1 MKQIQFLILASF
13 AIFLTSCGSSTA
25 NEDLSK
31 KLERYRTEQAEINS
45 KIDELQGQLE
55 VAQNGSAN
63 RTMIPVVIETLE
75 QITFNH
81 YFDASGAVVAAREA
95 YISPEVNGQ
104 IQDIFVKEGD
114 RVRKGQTLA
123 RLNTEV
129 TNKSID
135 EIKTS
140 LVLAKDIFERQKRLW
155 EQKIGSELQFLEAK
169 NNKTSLENRLATLQA
184 QLDMATVTAPI
195 DGVIEKVNQKK
206 GELASPG
213 AQMIHLVNLNELL
226 VRADVS
232 ERFVSSVKRGDI
244 VELTFPSFPDFKVNV
259 PVSRIGNVVNKNNR
273 TFEVELKIDN
283 TREMLKP
290 NMIAVLNINDFTA
303 ENSIVIP
310 SKVIKED
317 LKGKYLYVAQKEGN
331 DFVARKRYITPDRT
345 YYDKTR
351 VIAGLSEKEM
361 LIVEGY
367 NRVSDGA
374 LVKMN

>member
-1 MKQIQFLILASF
+1 MKQIQFLILASV

-31 KLERYRTEQAEINS
+31 KLERYRTEQAEITS
-45 KIDELQGQLE
+45 KIDQLQEQLE

-63 RTMIPVVIETLE
+63 RTMIPVVTETLE
-75 QITFNH
+75 KITFNH
-81 YFDASGAVVAAREA
+81 YFNASGAVVAAREA

-104 IQDIFVKEGD
+104 IQDVFVKEGD
-114 RVRKGQTLA
+114 RVTKGQILA

-135 EIKTS
+135 ELKTS
-140 LVLAKDIFERQKRLW
+140 LVLATDIFERQKRLW

-169 NNKTSLENRLATLQA
+169 NNKASLENRLATLQA

-195 DGVIEKVNQKK
+195 DGVIEKVSQKK
-206 GELASPG
+206 GELAAPG
-213 AQMIHLVNLNELL
+213 MQMIHLVNLNELL

-232 ERFVSSVKRGDI
+232 ERFVSTVKRGDT
-244 VELTFPSFPDFKVNV
+244 VELTFPSYPDFKVNV

-283 TREMLKP
+283 RGEMLKP

-317 LKGKYLYVAQKEGN
+317 LKGKYLYVAVKEGN
-331 DFVARKRYITPDRT
+331 DLVARKRYITPGRT

-351 VIAGLSEKEM
+351 ITSGLSENEM

-367 NRVSDGA
+367 NRVNDGA